1 VGNEDVMEFVI
12 QKSELVREL
21 QTVTGVVEK
30 RATLPILANL
40 LLETTKDGLR
50 VGASDLEVTIRGTA
64 KATVVREG
72 SVTLPAGKLYE
83 IARSLP
89 EAEVVFKLLDR
100 NQVAISCERTRYKI
114 GGQPRDEFPK
124 FPDGDLSKGLR
135 VPASAL
141 HEMINRVAFAITTED
156 PRYSLHGALFLV
168 RDGNITLVATDG
180 YRLSYVSRKADVASP
195 GGEIRVI
202 VPRKALTEVAKLASG
217 LSEKDAVTF
226 AKEGSH
232 VVFGVGGHVLTST
245 VPEGTFPKYDEVM
258 PKSCDTAIV
267 VSTAEFADAVQRVSL
282 LASDRYGRAVRF
294 HLSSGKIEL
303 SSETE
308 MGEAHESVPVEYA
321 GDDKTIGFNA
331 RYLLDFLGVV
341 GTRSVRIELDPKRAG
356 DSEDPKKK
364 PAGDKP
370 GQLRPEP
377 AGDSDYRYI
386 VMPRDL

>member
-1 VGNEDVMEFVI
+1 MSEEAMEFVI
-12 QKSELVREL
+12 QKSDLVREL

-40 LLETTKDGLR
+40 LLETTRDGLR

-100 NQVAISCERTRYKI
+100 HQVAISCERTRYKI
-114 GGQPRDEFPK
+114 SGQPRDEFPK
-124 FPDGDLSKGLR
+124 FPEAELTRGIR
-135 VPASAL
+135 IPAMAL
-141 HEMINRVAFAITTED
+141 HEMIGRVAFAITTED

-168 RDGNITLVATDG
+168 QNGSITLVATDG

-195 GGEIRVI
+195 NGELRVI
-202 VPRKALTEVAKLASG
+202 VPRKALAEVAKLASG
-217 LSEKDAVTF
+217 MSDQDVVTF
-226 AKEGSH
+226 AKEGNH

-258 PKSCDTAIV
+258 PKSCETAIV
-267 VSTAEFADAVQRVSL
+267 VSTTEFADAVQRVSL

-308 MGEAHESVPVEYA
+308 MGEAHEVVPVDYE
-321 GDDKTIGFNA
+321 GDEKTIGFNA

-341 GTRSVRIELDPKRAG
+341 GTRSIRIELDPKRAG
-356 DSEDPKKK
+356 ETEDSKQKA
-364 PAGDKP
+364 AGDKP